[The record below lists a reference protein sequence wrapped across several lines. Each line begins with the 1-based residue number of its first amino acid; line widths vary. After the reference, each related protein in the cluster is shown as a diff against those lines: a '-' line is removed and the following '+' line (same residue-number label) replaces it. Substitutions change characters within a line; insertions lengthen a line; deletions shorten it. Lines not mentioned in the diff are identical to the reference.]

1 MFWKYKVSIKFQRN
15 PKTIKIYIS
24 SSNFAILKFF
34 FDSNFYPNLED
45 YSNLN
50 WKYKK
55 CIDYRYLTI
64 PFFGP
69 KSTKLKKEILELVN
83 KYCPDLKLKIILNN
97 NFKICNFF
105 PYKDRLPVVN
115 QSSLIYKFSC
125 ASCDASYV
133 GMTSRSLSARIA
145 EHNGVSLRTGVPLLA
160 PPHSSIRDHTEKC
173 PCDINVENFKIIKK
187 SNSDFSLKILESLFI
202 FTSKPKLNAMN
213 ASYPLS
219 TVVK

>member
-1 MFWKYKVSIKFQRN
+1 MRSKVEREIRRFLERV
-15 PKTIKIYIS
+15 
-24 SSNFAILKFF
+24 
-34 FDSNFYPNLED
+34 NLRSED
-45 YSNLN
+45 KDND
-50 WKYKK
+50 

-64 PFFGP
+64 PFFEP

-97 NFKICNFF
+97 NFKISNFF
-105 PYKDRLPVVN
+105 PYKDRLPLVN

-219 TVVK
+219 IVVK